1 METEDFKLAPAMDAD
16 EGAAK
21 VIGDDGAA
29 EFERFDV
36 PLLEMVRSEHLS
48 NDIKNGSYV
57 RYHRHCSNKLRRLR
71 KNLKLA
77 HGRGKTFQKKPLTV
91 ELAQKDS
98 RHLVLLLFSAE
109 RAWSN
114 AMVIKEDRRRRRYVG
129 RRFMKA
135 AKLAERLA
143 EFSRELGE
151 DKTTLEADAYSS
163 WMSAISLLER
173 ERLEESLEN
182 FKKAQLL
189 FEGLAT
195 AFGAQSTLYRERL
208 EELEPSIAFC
218 RYSIARQKG
227 EDPTSM
233 MNAASPRVDNL
244 VAAKIDAALS
254 ESRKVQA
261 ESFGSVDWC
270 GRNIPIR
277 TEKVGEGILL
287 AREAVHTMEQESDFD
302 KKAALYDK
310 IFIAYNDV
318 SRTVSKQRSEIT
330 AAAEKETLSQIAEQH
345 LQELDLISQ
354 YIKHSR
360 LRQTIAR
367 NLLLVQKHVE
377 ANSKPDDLVR
387 LYENLRQ
394 NCQEILDL
402 DGILSDPK
410 SRDMTQ
416 AEIRK
421 FEASRCFWLA
431 KSYKSQH
438 RWSESILLFKR
449 AEMLLNDAY
458 AESESVGDPKKSD
471 LAEMVKESISLR
483 AMAHAQGVLEN
494 LKLDKSFKEGMQ
506 LTETGRKRTVV
517 SGDERFES
525 VLRVTS
531 EKGIEG
537 TICEMPPSLTST
549 PCKPVAFDIA
559 VDGVMVSD
567 VKGVVKY
574 ISETDGND
582 GSAPKREGTGFS
594 RWFRG

>member
-277 TEKVGEGILL
+277 TEKVSTGQ
-287 AREAVHTMEQESDFD
+287 V
-302 KKAALYDK
+302 
-310 IFIAYNDV
+310 
-318 SRTVSKQRSEIT
+318 
-330 AAAEKETLSQIAEQH
+330 
-345 LQELDLISQ
+345 
-354 YIKHSR
+354 
-360 LRQTIAR
+360 
-367 NLLLVQKHVE
+367 
-377 ANSKPDDLVR
+377 
-387 LYENLRQ
+387 
-394 NCQEILDL
+394 
-402 DGILSDPK
+402 
-410 SRDMTQ
+410 
-416 AEIRK
+416 
-421 FEASRCFWLA
+421 RCFLA
-431 KSYKSQH
+431 QCPG
-438 RWSESILLFKR
+438 
-449 AEMLLNDAY
+449 AD
-458 AESESVGDPKKSD
+458 
-471 LAEMVKESISLR
+471 
-483 AMAHAQGVLEN
+483 Q
-494 LKLDKSFKEGMQ
+494 
-506 LTETGRKRTVV
+506 
-517 SGDERFES
+517 
-525 VLRVTS
+525 
-531 EKGIEG
+531 
-537 TICEMPPSLTST
+537 
-549 PCKPVAFDIA
+549 
-559 VDGVMVSD
+559 
-567 VKGVVKY
+567 
-574 ISETDGND
+574 
-582 GSAPKREGTGFS
+582 
-594 RWFRG
+594 

>member
-1 METEDFKLAPAMDAD
+1 METEDFKLAPAMDAGED
-16 EGAAK
+16 ASEVK
-21 VIGDDGAA
+21 GDDIVT
-29 EFERFDV
+29 EFERFDL

-91 ELAQKDS
+91 ELAQKDP

-114 AMVIKEDRRRRRYVG
+114 AMVIKEDRRRRRYIG

-173 ERLEESLEN
+173 ERLEESLES

-367 NLLLVQKHVE
+367 NLLLVEKHIE

-449 AEMLLNDAY
+449 AEVLLNDAY
-458 AESESVGDPKKSD
+458 AEGESVGDPKKSD
-471 LAEMVKESISLR
+471 LAEMVKESIRLR

-506 LTETGRKRTVV
+506 LTETGRKRTVL

-525 VLRVTS
+525 VIRVIS
-531 EKGIEG
+531 DKDIAG

-559 VDGVMVSD
+559 VDGVTVSD

-574 ISETDGND
+574 LSETDGND

>member
-1 METEDFKLAPAMDAD
+1 METEDFKLAPAMDAGRNAS
-16 EGAAK
+16 EVK
-21 VIGDDGAA
+21 GDNVVA
-29 EFERFDV
+29 EFERFDL

-71 KNLKLA
+71 KNLKLS
-77 HGRGKTFQKKPLTV
+77 HGRGKTFQKKPLTL
-91 ELAQKDS
+91 ELAQKDP

-109 RAWSN
+109 RAWSY
-114 AMVIKEDRRRRRYVG
+114 AMVIKEDRRRKRYIG

-143 EFSRELGE
+143 DLSRELGE

-163 WMSAISLLER
+163 WMSAISLLEL
-173 ERLEESLEN
+173 ERLEESLES
-182 FKKAQLL
+182 FKKAQVL

-218 RYSIARQKG
+218 RYSIARQRG

-254 ESRKVQA
+254 ESRKLQA

-287 AREAVHTMEQESDFD
+287 AREAAHTMERETDFD

-367 NLLLVQKHVE
+367 NLLLVEKHIE
-377 ANSKPDDLVR
+377 ANSKPDDVVR

-402 DGILSDPK
+402 DGILSDPI

-421 FEASRCFWLA
+421 FEACRCFWLA

-449 AEMLLNDAY
+449 GEMLLNDAY
-458 AESESVGDPKKSD
+458 AECETGDPNKSD

-525 VLRVTS
+525 VVRVTS
-531 EKGIEG
+531 DKDVEG
-537 TICEMPPSLTST
+537 TICKMPPSLTST

-559 VDGVMVSD
+559 VDGVTISD

-574 ISETDGND
+574 LSETDGND
-582 GSAPKREGTGFS
+582 GSVPRREGTGFS